1 MKVGIV
7 GMPNAGKSTLFNALT
22 QAGAEAAGYPFTT
35 IEPNVAIAPVP
46 DERLDKVAETV
57 EGTPIVHESLE
68 VHDIAGL
75 VRGASAGEGLG
86 NQFLASIRETDA
98 IVHVVRAHSDDGV
111 PHPDGKVD
119 PVADAEMVEA
129 ELMLADLETATKRLD
144 RVAKQ
149 AKAMDK
155 DAMAERDWLTEVVA
169 ALERGEPVRSVPVPD
184 AVGEA
189 GPRHLSALTS
199 KPVLF
204 VANVDEGEDEPPTDL
219 VEHARKSGDEAIA
232 LSAKIEAEL
241 VELDEEESAM
251 MREELGISESG
262 LGRMVRAAYSLL
274 NLISFFTAGQAVE
287 ARAWSLRRG
296 QSAWHAA
303 GRIHSDI
310 ADGFVKAD
318 VIDWEDLVRLG
329 GYSAA
334 RDVGLLRVEGRDYVM
349 QDGDVI
355 TVKHT

>member
-46 DERLDKVAETV
+46 DERLDQLAELLDSAPV
-57 EGTPIVHESLE
+57 VHESLE

-98 IVHVVRAHSDDGV
+98 ICHVVRAHTDGGV
-111 PHPDGKVD
+111 PHPEGEID

-129 ELMLADLETATKRLD
+129 ELMLADLETATRRLE
-144 RVAKQ
+144 RVGKQ
-149 AKAMDK
+149 AKTLDK
-155 DAMAERDWLTEVVA
+155 DAIAERDWLTDVVA

-184 AVGEA
+184 AVYPT
-189 GPRHLSALTS
+189 GPQNLQALTS
-199 KPVLF
+199 KPVLY
-204 VANVDEGEDEPPTDL
+204 VANVDESETEAPAAL
-219 VEHARKSGDEAIA
+219 VEHARKGGDQAIA

-241 VELDEEESAM
+241 VELDDEEAEV
-251 MREELGISESG
+251 MRAELGVAESG

-274 NLISFFTAGQAVE
+274 DLISFFTAGPGVE

-296 QSAWHAA
+296 GSAWDAA
-303 GRIHSDI
+303 GKIHTDI
-310 ADGFVKAD
+310 QQGFVKAE
-318 VIDWEDLVRLG
+318 VIPWDKLIECG
-329 GYSAA
+329 GYTQA
-334 RDVGLLRVEGRDYVM
+334 RDRGLLGIEGRDYVM
-349 QDGDVI
+349 QDGDVL

>member
-46 DERLDKVAETV
+46 DERLDTVAATV
-57 EGTPIVHESLE
+57 AARPIVHESLE

-111 PHPDGKVD
+111 PHPDGEVD

-129 ELMLADLETATKRLD
+129 ELMLADLETAQKRLD
-144 RVAKQ
+144 RVSKQ
-149 AKAMDK
+149 AKTLDK
-155 DAMAERDWLTEVVA
+155 DAVAERDWLLDVVA
-169 ALERGEPVRSVPVPD
+169 ALERAEPVRSVPVPD

-204 VANVDEGEDEPPTDL
+204 VANVDEGVDEPPAAL
-219 VEHARKSGDEAIA
+219 VEHAAKTGDEAIA

-274 NLISFFTAGQAVE
+274 NLISFFTAGQEKE

-318 VIDWEDLVRLG
+318 VIGWEDLVRLG
-329 GYSAA
+329 GYTAA
-334 RDVGLLRVEGRDYVM
+334 RDEGLLRVEGRDYVM